1 MKALSVRI
9 LGLLVLIWPLSR
21 GVHAYHAETTH
32 AGITQV
38 AAQGSGLHSWLKD
51 TMHMDQGLWEQLSL
65 KPRRMTR
72 VRRWVLVQDLFRLNP
87 VHGYAPSRNLENRAT
102 GWLTAGSVL
111 EATPSSRIRHHFF
124 DPRTGKGLRQK
135 KGRLGYSAKV
145 RLWDYFYGSGSL
157 AGMLTGA
164 NFDLTGKSALKWALH
179 SSNKY
184 GLEAHFK
191 HRHLAQTSKTLS
203 KRRHHLVMS
212 LLSMGALA
220 HLVQKMACPSY
231 VRNDYVV
238 AHLER
243 GSIPGGTPLAR
254 FTSKRYGRAGIP
266 KAKGKGPFV
275 SRFRDFFVND
285 KGTGLAQT
293 TAENYYSPGTLPSL
307 GEKKAPPEKTSKT
320 KTDSSASKTLLSH
333 LPGKL
338 FQGLKPGEARYLRRK
353 STRPGFGPIRLLA
366 YGKTPE
372 GDKAVWMDRRVY
384 ADYAQELIPRATL
397 STKGLFR
404 FLLRGRLSVRK
415 VGEMFAVINTGVALG
430 KGVVEIYAETKN
442 EERTRVGRTPLNK
455 KVAAKELAA
464 KLSSK
469 KLPTETRR
477 VVAVF
482 KGVDRQKEP
491 LVGSGSWTAPPQRK
505 D

>member
-1 MKALSVRI
+1 MKAFSVKL
-9 LGLLVLIWPLSR
+9 LGLLVVIWPLR

-51 TMHMDQGLWEQLSL
+51 TMHLEKGLWERLSL
-65 KPRRMTR
+65 KPRKMGR

-87 VHGYAPSRNLENRAT
+87 VHGYAPSRDLENRAT
-102 GWLTAGSVL
+102 SWLTAGSVL

-124 DPRTGKGLRQK
+124 DPRTRKGLRQR

-164 NFDLTGKSALKWALH
+164 NFDLTGKSALKWARH
-179 SSNKY
+179 SSNRYSLK
-184 GLEAHFK
+184 AHLR
-191 HRHLAQTSKTLS
+191 HRFLAESSKTLS
-203 KRRHHLVMS
+203 KRRHHVVMA
-212 LLSMGALA
+212 LMSMGALA

-238 AHLER
+238 AHLEK

-266 KAKGKGPFV
+266 KVEGKGPLF
-275 SRFRDFFVND
+275 SKFSDFFKND
-285 KGTGLAQT
+285 RGTGLAQT
-293 TAENYYSPGTLPSL
+293 TAQNYYSPGTLPAV
-307 GEKKAPPEKTSKT
+307 GEQEVSQNEGKKT
-320 KTDSSASKTLLSH
+320 KVNSSPSKQLLSH
-333 LPGKL
+333 LPDTL
-338 FQGLKPGEARYLRRK
+338 FKGLKPGESRYLLRQK
-353 STRPGFGPIRLLA
+353 TRPGFGPIRLLA
-366 YGKTPE
+366 YGKTPK
-372 GDKAVWMDRRVY
+372 GDRAVWMDRRVY
-384 ADYAQELIPRATL
+384 ADYAQELIPRATRY
-397 STKGLFR
+397 TKGLFR

-415 VGEMFAVINTGVALG
+415 VGDMFAVINTGVVLK

-442 EERTRVGRTPLNK
+442 QERTRVGRTSLK
-455 KVAAKELAA
+455 EKVAAKELAA

-469 KLPTETRR
+469 KLPPGTLR

-482 KGVDRQKEP
+482 KGIDGEKEP
-491 LVGSGSWTAPPQRK
+491 LVSSGSWTVPPK
-505 D
+505 KEK